1 MQRPERAGRRTSM
14 RPACVLVRE
23 RGVGNVGRK
32 AGTTF
37 DVGWRDRNEG
47 TTVGRQH
54 SRGLGPFD
62 LSDVAGLR
70 NRTRA
75 ASGAGWIGPVA
86 SGRAGGALSRHAGA
100 PSLGTAPERN
110 GGSLD
115 RHALRA
121 GNAGGDAAQSG
132 ARRRDVPLA
141 LAGARPRGAL
151 RQDHFLHDGRES
163 LAQPRGNDSAASH
176 AQGNGTRRERL
187 ARHARLHPASGQLS
201 LPPQGDAHGR
211 RRVSAASSRNGSK
224 AA

>member
-1 MQRPERAGRRTSM
+1 M
-14 RPACVLVRE
+14 RPVPVIVTGGKDAA
-23 RGVGNVGRK
+23 GK

-47 TTVGRQH
+47 TAAGRQH

-86 SGRAGGALSRHAGA
+86 SGRAGGALSRNAGA
-100 PSLGTAPERN
+100 PSLGAGLERN

-132 ARRRDVPLA
+132 ACRRDVPLA
-141 LAGARPRGAL
+141 LSGARSGGAL
-151 RQDHFLHDGRES
+151 RQDHLEHDGHQS
-163 LAQPRGNDSAASH
+163 LAQPRRHHPQASH

-187 ARHARLHPASGQLS
+187 ARHARLHPASGQLA